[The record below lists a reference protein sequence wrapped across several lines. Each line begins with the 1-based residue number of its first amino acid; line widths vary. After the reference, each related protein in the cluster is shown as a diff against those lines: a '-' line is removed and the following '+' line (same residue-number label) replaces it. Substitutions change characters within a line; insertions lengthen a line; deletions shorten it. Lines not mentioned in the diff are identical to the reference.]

1 MSLNLPDPNREVGD
15 TGHTSDT
22 NLIIDAVNSLKS
34 QVDALP
40 EGPPG
45 ATGAQGPQG
54 LQGFI
59 GPVGPTGSQ
68 GPTGGDG
75 PTGPAGV
82 QGPIGDT
89 GPEGPQG
96 DSINVKGTKA
106 TVGALPSSGNY
117 PGDAWVVEAD
127 GDLYVW
133 NGGSWIDV
141 GQFVGPQGPQGA
153 QGIQGIQG
161 LTGTAATIN
170 VGTVTTGAA
179 GSSATISNAGTT
191 GAAIFNFAIPRG
203 DTGATGPPSNL
214 SSLTPENLGTAA
226 SGSATDA
233 SRGDHVHNMPSAAD
247 IGAAPSSGID
257 PSAITGTAVVTADS
271 RLTNARTPTAHASTH
286 ASAGSDAITLAQSQ
300 VTSLVT
306 DLSNKAPSTGIAPS
320 AITGT
325 AVVTADSRLSDQ
337 RVPTDDSVTSAKIV
351 DGAILDIDINA
362 SAAIVDTKLATISTA
377 SKVSNSATT
386 ATDVNTASSIVSR
399 DASGNF
405 AAGTI
410 TAAITG
416 TASGNLVSGGALGT
430 PSSGAAD
437 NMTSN
442 TETAGNSSTHIA
454 TTAFVTTADNL
465 KANLANP
472 TFTGV
477 PAAPTA
483 AALTNTT
490 QLATTAFVKTNIP
503 AYQTTAPGSPFTGQ
517 MWIDSN
523 GVA

>member
-1 MSLNLPDPNREVGD
+1 VADLTLPTPNKTPGDGAPAGDINLVVEAINTLNSAVEGLPAGPIGP
-15 TGHTSDT
+15 TGPT
-22 NLIIDAVNSLKS
+22 
-34 QVDALP
+34 
-40 EGPPG
+40 GPAGPTG
-45 ATGAQGPQG
+45 GSGGTGPTGAQGP
-54 LQGFI
+54 
-59 GPVGPTGSQ
+59 
-68 GPTGGDG
+68 TGGAG

-257 PSAITGTAVVTADS
+257 
-271 RLTNARTPTAHASTH
+271 
-286 ASAGSDAITLAQSQ
+286 
-300 VTSLVT
+300 
-306 DLSNKAPSTGIAPS
+306 PS